1 MSIHA
6 LLARFKSA
14 CCRVRKKNLPVV
26 PSEAK
31 NNLPSGLRA
40 EHSGDWVRLLRNLP
54 HLRGF
59 HAFILQH
66 NLPTYRDTLIFLLHE
81 GEDETT
87 HAIWDLNT
95 LGGFDAF
102 ELALYQMNESKQRPK
117 NLHIINFE
125 SLDEDAQKYF
135 IKGLNYHRD
144 ALAEYAQTTLFFWL
158 LAHDLLAIQRNAPD
172 FWSWREQV
180 IDFSVPVQAPER
192 SAYDGLALTELE
204 SDKKRQRIADISA
217 YLATQAKDKPLL
229 SNGDLYKEMGTLYEA
244 LSDYEAARQA
254 YQQARQIFK
263 QLDEHHAELQVQR
276 NLAHLSFL
284 QGDPDRALSA
294 LNLIVAD
301 FEKLQDLRE
310 QALTLGVIGDIYEQ
324 RGDLDT
330 ALEIGEDKQL
340 SIYEKIGDNRAKAVT
355 VAKIADIHYRRG
367 ELDNALTELEEAV
380 TIFDRLGNTRDKAVA
395 MGKIA
400 DIHYQRGEWD
410 KALAIRQN
418 EELPVFERLGDSRSK
433 AVTMGKIADI
443 HYQRGEWDKALAIRE
458 NEELPVYERLGDSH
472 SKAISMG
479 KIATILWQQNPE
491 VNAGIVRDYLN
502 QALAI
507 FKAMKLPRET
517 TWVEE
522 KLVEIDAFTNIG
534 EKPT

>member
-6 LLARFKSA
+6 LLTRLKSA
-14 CCRVRKKNLPVV
+14 CCRARKKNSPVV
-26 PSEAK
+26 FSETA

-40 EHSGDWVRLLRNLP
+40 EHAGDWVRLTRNLR

-59 HAFILQH
+59 HAFVLQH
-66 NLPTYRDTLIFLLHE
+66 NNPAYRDKLIDLLHE
-81 GEDETT
+81 GEDAAS

-102 ELALYQMNESKQRPK
+102 EYALYQMHHSDQRPK

-125 SLDEDAQKYF
+125 SLDDDAQQYF

-158 LAHDLLAIQRNAPD
+158 LAHDLLAIQSNAPD

-180 IDFSVPVQAPER
+180 IDFSVPVEAPER
-192 SAYDGLALTELE
+192 SAYSGLALTELD

-217 YLATQAKDKPLL
+217 YLATQAEDKPLL
-229 SNGDLYKEMGTLYEA
+229 SHGDLYQEMGQLYRE

-276 NLAHLSFL
+276 DFAYLSFL
-284 QGDPDRALSA
+284 QGDPDSALSA
-294 LNLIVAD
+294 LNVIVAD
-301 FEKLQDLRE
+301 FEKLQDQRE
-310 QALTLGVIGDIYEQ
+310 QALTLGVIGDIYDQ

-330 ALEIGEDKQL
+330 ALEIREDKQL
-340 SIYEKIGDNRAKAVT
+340 PIYEKIGDNRAEAVT
-355 VAKIADIHYRRG
+355 VAKIANIHYQRG
-367 ELDNALTELEEAV
+367 ELDKALTELEEAV
-380 TIFDRLGNTRDKAVA
+380 TIFDRLGNTRDKAVT
-395 MGKIA
+395 MGKIADIYYQRGEWDKALVIRQNEQLPVFERLGDSRSKAVTMGQIA

-418 EELPVFERLGDSRSK
+418 EQLPVFERLGDSRSK
-433 AVTMGKIADI
+433 AVAM
-443 HYQRGEWDKALAIRE
+443 
-458 NEELPVYERLGDSH
+458 V
-472 SKAISMG
+472 

-491 VNAGIVRDYLN
+491 ANADSVCDYLN

-507 FKAMKLPRET
+507 FQSMKLPREIAF
-517 TWVEE
+517 VEE
-522 KLVEIDAFTNIG
+522 KLAEIDVPTNIG